1 MDVLSQTQAA
11 TQTALL
17 GYIGLFLL
25 VLLILAG
32 LRTTLTL
39 KGVKKANDFSPTG
52 EDAGA
57 FSLRLVRAHANM
69 YEFFPVYG
77 GVLLYAMATGQTD
90 VTNGLAMIFFGAR
103 VMQTIIHIL
112 STSIIAVQ
120 ARFFFFLVQFFI
132 ACHWVLQFLGIF
144 G

>member
-1 MDVLSQTQAA
+1 MDALSQ

-25 VLLILAG
+25 ILLILAG
-32 LRTTLTL
+32 LRTMLTL
-39 KGVKKANDFSPTG
+39 KHVKKANDFSPTG
-52 EDAGA
+52 EDAGE
-57 FSLRLVRAHANM
+57 FSRRLVRAHANM

-77 GVLLYAMATGQTD
+77 GVLLYAMATGQSD
-90 VTNGLAMIFFGAR
+90 VTNGLAMVFLGAR
-103 VMQTIIHIL
+103 IVQALIHIL
-112 STSIIAVQ
+112 STNILAVQ

-132 ACHWVLQFLGIF
+132 AGYWTLQFLGIF